1 MISLIITVYN
11 KAPFLERC
19 LESVRNQYDKSAQI
33 IIVDD
38 GSTDGSE
45 KICDYYEKV
54 GFEVYHTE
62 NKGVSAARNYGMRKA
77 QGDYIAFLDADDALT
92 PDALAIM
99 RKYAEFGKNIVQ
111 FNHFRFINGPD
122 SLPVQNVI
130 PEGKMTLDNIPKYWP
145 MVWNKIYKADF
156 LKEHDIKFI
165 EGMQFG
171 EDEMFNVEC
180 ILRNGGIYCAF
191 PTIYEHYFDD
201 KNSICRGSLNLD
213 KIKKLDS
220 ALKKRLLREE
230 AMLKEENIAWLDRV
244 INRHHRST
252 TFRKFGF
259 RDENRG
265 DYDIVYFVK
274 DEPRNEELRYSLR
287 SVEENWKYRDVW
299 FYGGCPE
306 GLKPDKHVQVE
317 QNGATK
323 FENVRNMMKL
333 VCMND
338 EITEDFWLFNDDF
351 FILKPMPEKYP
362 PQYNGTLYER
372 IVNIENRQGLMAT
385 AYTKELRNLAKTLKK
400 AKKGCL
406 NYAVHK
412 PMLINRKKML
422 EVLRQF
428 PTEPMVRALYGNYYE
443 IGGEDKHDM
452 KVAMVDF
459 EKMDMVAE
467 KWEFLSTSDESFERG
482 TAGRFIRERFKNM
495 SRFEV

>member
-1 MISLIITVYN
+1 MISLIVTVYN

-62 NKGVSAARNYGMRKA
+62 NRGVSAARNYGMRKA
-77 QGDYIAFLDADDALT
+77 QGDYITFLDADDALT

-122 SLPVQNVI
+122 SLPVQNVVS
-130 PEGKMTLDNIPKYWP
+130 EGDRTLKSTPKYWP
-145 MVWNKIYKADF
+145 MVWNKIYKKDF
-156 LKEHDIKFI
+156 LKKHCIKFA
-165 EGMQFG
+165 EEMNFG

-191 PTIYEHYFDD
+191 PTIYNHYFDD

-213 KIKKLDS
+213 KIKELDA
-220 ALKKRLLREE
+220 ALKKRLL
-230 AMLKEENIAWLDRV
+230 AEENDENVNWLWRV
-244 INRHHRST
+244 INRHHRSV

-259 RDENRG
+259 RDESRG

-306 GLKPDKHVQVE
+306 GLKPDKHISVE
-317 QNGATK
+317 QNGSTK
-323 FENVRNMMKL
+323 FENVREMMRQ

-351 FILKPMPEKYP
+351 FILKPMPKNYQ

-385 AYTKELRNLAKTLKK
+385 AYTKELRKLATELKK
-400 AKKGCL
+400 AKLGCL

-422 EVLRQF
+422 EVLNRF
-428 PTEPMVRALYGNYYE
+428 PGQPMIRALYGNYYK

-452 KVAMVDF
+452 KVEMLDF
-459 EKMDMVAE
+459 GKMDMVAG
-467 KWEFLSTSDESFERG
+467 KWNFLSTSDESFERG
-482 TAGRFIRERFKNM
+482 TAGRFIREKFKNR